1 MEGPGE
7 TRAGS
12 GSGPAAE
19 RPAAAARSTA
29 ERHSSRPVTTAGR
42 RSARSDAAA
51 GLRAALT
58 AAVRGE
64 VAFDTTAR
72 ALMTMDASNYRRVPL
87 GVVAPRDADDVAAVL
102 TVCREHGVPVVARG
116 GGTSIAGQ
124 ATGTGVVL
132 DFTRHMN
139 RLLALDP
146 EARTAVVQPGLV
158 LDRLQDAAAPH
169 GLRFG
174 PDPSTHSRC
183 TLGGMIGNN
192 SCGSHS
198 VAWGTTADSVR
209 ELSVLDGRGGARR
222 PGQGWSGAPDG
233 LRALVEGE
241 LALLRTGFP
250 DLPRRI
256 SGYALDAL
264 LPERGADVARAFCS
278 SEGTLGV
285 LTEAVVRLVEAPRA
299 RALAVLGYADE
310 SAAAEAAPALLPYG
324 PLTVEGMAADLVP
337 PGTPGLPAGGAWL
350 FVETG
355 GDTAAE
361 ARAHAAAIVRAA
373 DAADALVVTD
383 PAAQRALWRVR
394 EDASGTATRMPDGS
408 EAWPG
413 WEDCAVPPA
422 RLGAYLRDFRGLLR
436 AHELRGTPYGHF
448 GDGCIHVRIDF
459 DLLTG
464 PGVAR
469 FRRFSEDLA
478 DLVVSHGGSLSGE
491 HGDGQA
497 RAELLPRMYGP
508 DLIALFERAKALW
521 DPDDLLNPG
530 MLVRPAPLDTNLRF
544 APLPREPVPVVFG
557 YPEDGGDFSAA
568 VRRCVGVAKCRTT
581 GPGPGSGAVMCPSF
595 RATGEEEHSTRGRAR
610 LLHEML
616 AGEVI
621 TDGWRSPEV
630 RDALD
635 LCLSCKGCRSDCP
648 VGVDMATYK
657 AEFLHHHYAGRRR
670 PAAHYTMGRLPV
682 WLHLIARTRT
692 AGLVNLL
699 AGVVPLAGLAK
710 RLGGIAGERDL
721 PRLATVPFSRW
732 YRGWAGQRDAG
743 VEREEGVGPDDGAE
757 WVEGVG
763 PDEGVER
770 VEGVGPDEGV
780 EWVEWGER
788 DRPEARAPRWGPRQV
803 LRPPRPEQLAAG
815 TLDEAGLRAGD
826 EAEHGAGDE
835 AEHGAGDEAGLRMGD
850 GAGLGA
856 GDGAGLRAEA
866 EAGLPAGAEDGERD
880 GDGGDV
886 YRRPPA
892 TVLLWTDTFTE
903 YLSPSVGRA
912 ALRVLEAAGLE
923 VIVPPTPRT
932 RRKPAWLKR
941 RRASREPDPTQ
952 GGPARTPF
960 TSRKGRLCC
969 GLTYIS
975 TGQLDQARAVL
986 RRTLDLLDPFLA
998 PAPALAPEAALEAG
1012 PELAPP
1018 GLPLVVLEPSCA
1030 ATLRSDL
1037 PELLHDDPRAA
1048 RVAAS
1053 VVTFAEALE
1062 RYAPGWTPPAL
1073 DRPVVG
1079 QTHCHQHAVLGDTPD
1094 RRLRAAA
1101 GLTGDLSGGCCGL
1114 AGNFGFEK
1122 GHYEVSV
1129 ACAEEQLLPA
1139 VRAAPEDTLIL
1150 ADGFSCR
1157 TQLEHLAGRRGA
1169 HLAEVLA
1176 DGLDRGERGEG

>member
-1 MEGPGE
+1 
-7 TRAGS
+7 
-12 GSGPAAE
+12 
-19 RPAAAARSTA
+19 
-29 ERHSSRPVTTAGR
+29 
-42 RSARSDAAA
+42 
-51 GLRAALT
+51 
-58 AAVRGE
+58 
-64 VAFDTTAR
+64 
-72 ALMTMDASNYRRVPL
+72 MDASNYRRVPL

-102 TVCREHGVPVVARG
+102 SVCRAHGVPVVARG

-132 DFTRHMN
+132 DFTRHLN
-139 RLLALDP
+139 RLVSLDR

-158 LDRLQDAAAPH
+158 LDRLQEAAAPH

-209 ELSVLDGRGGARR
+209 ELSVLTGSGDARR
-222 PGQGWSGAPDG
+222 LAQGWSGAPDA
-233 LRALVEGE
+233 LRPLVERE
-241 LALLRTGFP
+241 LARLRTGFP

-264 LPERGADVARAFCS
+264 LPENGADVARSFCG

-299 RALAVLGYADE
+299 RALAVLAYADE
-310 SAAAEAAPALLPYG
+310 SAAAEAAPGLLPLG
-324 PLTVEGMAADLVP
+324 PLTVEGWRP
-337 PGTPGLPAGGAWL
+337 TWSPGAGGLPAGGAWL

-355 GDTAAE
+355 GDTPAE
-361 ARAHAAAIVRAA
+361 ARARADALVRAA
-373 DAADALVVTD
+373 DAADARVVTD

-394 EDASGTATRMPDGS
+394 EDASGTATRMPDGT

-436 AHELRGTPYGHF
+436 AHDLRGTPYGHF
-448 GDGCIHVRIDF
+448 GDGCIHVRVDF
-459 DLLTG
+459 DLLT
-464 PGVAR
+464 PAGVGR
-469 FRRFSEDLA
+469 FRRFSEELA
-478 DLVVSHGGSLSGE
+478 ELVTSHGGSLSGE

-497 RAELLPRMYGP
+497 RAELLPTMYG
-508 DLIALFERAKALW
+508 AEMVRLFEQVKGVW

-544 APLPREPVPVVFG
+544 AVLPRTPVPVEFA
-557 YPEDGGDFSAA
+557 YPDDGGDFSAA

-581 GPGPGSGAVMCPSF
+581 EVGPASGAVMCPSF

-616 AGEVI
+616 AGEVV

-670 PAAHYTMGRLPV
+670 PASHYAMGWLPV
-682 WLHLIARTRT
+682 WLRLVARTRT
-692 AGLVNLL
+692 AGLVGFL
-699 AGVVPLAGLAK
+699 AGVRPLAALAK
-710 RLGGIAGERDL
+710 RLGGIAGEREL
-721 PRLATVPFSRW
+721 PRPARVPFTRW
-732 YRGWAGQRDAG
+732 YHRMLKEEAR
-743 VEREEGVGPDDGAE
+743 REEVRRE
-757 WVEGVG
+757 
-763 PDEGVER
+763 
-770 VEGVGPDEGV
+770 
-780 EWVEWGER
+780 
-788 DRPEARAPRWGPRQV
+788 
-803 LRPPRPEQLAAG
+803 
-815 TLDEAGLRAGD
+815 
-826 EAEHGAGDE
+826 EAETE
-835 AEHGAGDEAGLRMGD
+835 AQS
-850 GAGLGA
+850 
-856 GDGAGLRAEA
+856 
-866 EAGLPAGAEDGERD
+866 PT
-880 GDGGDV
+880 
-886 YRRPPA
+886 

-903 YLSPSVGRA
+903 YLSPSVGQA
-912 ALRVLEAAGLE
+912 ALKVLEAAGLH
-923 VIVPPTPRT
+923 VIVPPTLWMK
-932 RRKPAWLKR
+932 RKPSWA
-941 RRASREPDPTQ
+941 RRAEAGEEVALTQ
-952 GGPARTPF
+952 LRLTRTLF
-960 TSRKGRLCC
+960 AMRTGRVCC

-975 TGQLDQARAVL
+975 TGQLDRARAVL
-986 RRTLDLLDPFLA
+986 RRTLDILDVFLSPIPQRLLDEDPDLT
-998 PAPALAPEAALEAG
+998 
-1012 PELAPP
+1012 PP
-1018 GLPLVVLEPSCA
+1018 HLPVVVLEPSCA

-1037 PELLHDDPRAA
+1037 PELLPDDPRAHTL
-1048 RVAAS
+1048 AAS
-1053 VVTFAEALE
+1053 VITFAEALE
-1062 RYAPGWTPPAL
+1062 RHAPQWTPPAV

-1079 QTHCHQHAVLGDTPD
+1079 QTHCHQHAVLGDAPD

-1101 GLTGDLSGGCCGL
+1101 GLTGALSGGCCGL

-1122 GHYEVSV
+1122 GHYDVSV

-1139 VRAAPEDTLIL
+1139 VRDAPDDALVL

-1157 TQLEHLAGRRGA
+1157 TQLEQLAGRRGL

-1176 DGLDRGERGEG
+1176 EGLGEEERAANREPDGDTGAVM